1 MMHSATEHVIRL
13 FEQRG
18 QGRYGSEQVSQL
30 QHALQCAVFA
40 KRQGAGSAM
49 IAAALLHDLGH
60 IIDHQPM
67 PESDNQNLDD
77 AHEQRAYQWIKS
89 NFGKSV
95 ADPVRLHVAAKRYL
109 CTVEPEY
116 LAKLS
121 PASLKSFHDQ
131 GGLMSQSQ
139 IDDFRDEP
147 FAFEAVELRRW
158 DDLAK
163 DPTMQTPTIDDFA
176 PLLDH
181 LVEDHQ
187 SARSARS
194 AGSA

>member
-1 MMHSATEHVIRL
+1 MVHSSTEHVLRL
-13 FEQRG
+13 FNLRG

-30 QHALQCAVFA
+30 QHALQCAVLA
-40 KRQGAGSAM
+40 KRQGASGAM

-60 IIDHQPM
+60 IIDEQAM
-67 PESDNQNLDD
+67 PESDEQNLDD
-77 AHEQRAYQWIKS
+77 AHEQRAYQWIKA
-89 NFGKSV
+89 NFGKPV

-109 CTVEPEY
+109 CTVEPDY

-131 GGLMSQSQ
+131 GGLMSQAQ

-163 DPTMQTPTIDDFA
+163 DPQMQTPSIEDFA
-176 PLLDH
+176 PMLDR
-181 LVEDHQ
+181 LVQDH
-187 SARSARS
+187 RSDRS
-194 AGSA
+194 EKPE

>member
-49 IAAALLHDLGH
+49 IVAALLHDLGH
-60 IIDHQPM
+60 IIDHQAM
-67 PESDNQNLDD
+67 PESDDQNLDD
-77 AHEQRAYQWIKS
+77 AHEQRAYLWIKS

-116 LAKLS
+116 LTKLS

-163 DPTMQTPTIDDFA
+163 DPTMQTPTIEDFA

-187 SARSARS
+187 SARSA
-194 AGSA
+194 

>member
-49 IAAALLHDLGH
+49 IVAALLHDLGH
-60 IIDHQPM
+60 IIDHQAM
-67 PESDNQNLDD
+67 PESDDQNLDD

-187 SARSARS
+187 SARMA
-194 AGSA
+194 

>member
-131 GGLMSQSQ
+131 GGLMSNDELES
-139 IDDFRDEP
+139 FRDEP
-147 FAFEAVELRRW
+147 YCQEALVLRRW

-163 DPTMQTPTIDDFA
+163 DEQKEIPSIEYFI
-176 PLLDH
+176 PLLT
-181 LVEDHQ
+181 VCSE
-187 SARSARS
+187 AAT
-194 AGSA
+194 A

>member
-49 IAAALLHDLGH
+49 IVAALLHDIGH
-60 IIDHQPM
+60 IIDHQAM
-67 PESDNQNLDD
+67 PESDDQNLDD

-116 LAKLS
+116 LTKLS

-163 DPTMQTPTIDDFA
+163 DPTMQTPTIEDFA

-194 AGSA
+194 A

>member
-187 SARSARS
+187 SARMA
-194 AGSA
+194 

>member
-163 DPTMQTPTIDDFA
+163 DPTMQTPAIDDFA

-187 SARSARS
+187 SARSA
-194 AGSA
+194 

>member
-49 IAAALLHDLGH
+49 IVAALLHDLGH
-60 IIDHQPM
+60 IIDHQAM
-67 PESDNQNLDD
+67 PESDDQNLDD

-116 LAKLS
+116 LTKLS

-163 DPTMQTPTIDDFA
+163 DPTMQTPTIEDFA

-187 SARSARS
+187 SARSA
-194 AGSA
+194 

>member
-60 IIDHQPM
+60 IIDHQAM
-67 PESDNQNLDD
+67 PESDDQNLDD
-77 AHEQRAYQWIKS
+77 AHEQRAYLWIKS

-116 LAKLS
+116 LTKLS

-163 DPTMQTPTIDDFA
+163 DPTMQTPTIEDFA

-187 SARSARS
+187 SARSA
-194 AGSA
+194 

>member
-49 IAAALLHDLGH
+49 IVAALLHDLGH
-60 IIDHQPM
+60 IIDHQAM
-67 PESDNQNLDD
+67 PESDDQNLDD

-116 LAKLS
+116 LTKLS

-187 SARSARS
+187 SARMA
-194 AGSA
+194 

>member
-1 MMHSATEHVIRL
+1 MMYSATEHVIRL

-49 IAAALLHDLGH
+49 IVAALLHDLGH
-60 IIDHQPM
+60 IIDHQAM
-67 PESDNQNLDD
+67 PESDDQNLDD
-77 AHEQRAYQWIKS
+77 AHEQRAYLWIKS

-116 LAKLS
+116 LTKLS

-163 DPTMQTPTIDDFA
+163 DPTMQTPTIEDFA

-187 SARSARS
+187 SARSA
-194 AGSA
+194 

>member
-116 LAKLS
+116 LARLS

-187 SARSARS
+187 SARSA
-194 AGSA
+194 GSA

>member
-181 LVEDHQ
+181 LIEDHQ
-187 SARSARS
+187 SARSA
-194 AGSA
+194 GSA

>member
-187 SARSARS
+187 SARSA
-194 AGSA
+194 GSA

>member
-181 LVEDHQ
+181 LIEDHQ

-194 AGSA
+194 A

>member
-1 MMHSATEHVIRL
+1 MVHRATEHVLRL

-30 QHALQCAVFA
+30 QHALQCALLA
-40 KRQGAGSAM
+40 KRQGAGSTM

-60 IIDHQPM
+60 IIDQQAM
-67 PESDNQNLDD
+67 PESDQENLDD
-77 AHEQRAYQWIKS
+77 AHEQRAYEWIKAH
-89 NFGKSV
+89 FGKAV

-163 DPTMQTPTIDDFA
+163 DPHMQTPSIEEFA
-176 PLLDH
+176 PILDR
-181 LVEDHQ
+181 VAED
-187 SARSARS
+187 RSDRS
-194 AGSA
+194 D

>member
-187 SARSARS
+187 SARSA
-194 AGSA
+194 

>member
-1 MMHSATEHVIRL
+1 
-13 FEQRG
+13 
-18 QGRYGSEQVSQL
+18 
-30 QHALQCAVFA
+30 
-40 KRQGAGSAM
+40 
-49 IAAALLHDLGH
+49 
-60 IIDHQPM
+60 M
-67 PESDNQNLDD
+67 PESDDQNLDD
-77 AHEQRAYQWIKS
+77 AHEQRAYEWIKS
-89 NFGKSV
+89 HFGKAV

-131 GGLMSQSQ
+131 GGVMSQSQ

-163 DPTMQTPTIDDFA
+163 DPQMQTPRIEDFA
-176 PLLDH
+176 PLLDR
-181 LVEDHQ
+181 LVEE
-187 SARSARS
+187 R
-194 AGSA
+194 

>member
-1 MMHSATEHVIRL
+1 MVHASTEHILRL
-13 FEQRG
+13 FNLRG
-18 QGRYGSEQVSQL
+18 QGRYGSEEVSQL
-30 QHALQCAVFA
+30 QHALQCAVLA
-40 KRQGAGSAM
+40 KRKGASCTM
-49 IAAALLHDLGH
+49 VAAALLHDLGH
-60 IIDHQPM
+60 IIDDQAM
-67 PESDNQNLDD
+67 PESDEQNLDD

-89 NFGKSV
+89 NFGKPV

-109 CTVEPEY
+109 CTVEPDY

-121 PASLKSFHDQ
+121 PASLKSFYDQ

-163 DPTMQTPTIDDFA
+163 DPDMQTPSIEEFA
-176 PLLDH
+176 PLLDR
-181 LVEDHQ
+181 LAEEKQ
-187 SARSARS
+187 SDRSD
-194 AGSA
+194 

>member
-1 MMHSATEHVIRL
+1 MHSATEHVIRL

-116 LAKLS
+116 LARLS

-194 AGSA
+194 ARSA

>member
-116 LAKLS
+116 LARLS

-194 AGSA
+194 A

>member
-49 IAAALLHDLGH
+49 IVAALLHDLGH
-60 IIDHQPM
+60 IIDHQAM
-67 PESDNQNLDD
+67 PDSDDQNLDD
-77 AHEQRAYQWIKS
+77 AHEQRAYLWIKS

-116 LAKLS
+116 LTKLS

-163 DPTMQTPTIDDFA
+163 DPTMQTPTIEDFA
-176 PLLDH
+176 TLLDH

-194 AGSA
+194 A